1 MIDMLHYQFM
11 QHALLAGVLGGI
23 SCALAGVWMV
33 TMGIPFLGVTMS
45 HAAFAGAL
53 AGLLVGVDPFV
64 SALVF
69 CLVSSLLIGPVSDAA
84 EFKAD
89 TAVGIIFSCMLGLAF
104 LFMAK
109 IPGAK
114 TQALSL
120 IWGSILTV
128 SSRDVLVIAAS
139 CAVVLALV
147 SIFFKEIQAV
157 LFSREIAASVGIP
170 EKAVY
175 YALLFVCG
183 GVIAANL
190 TTIGGLLIFS
200 LVINPAAAAYQL
212 AFSLKAMYVYAAV
225 FGVISC
231 MLGLLISYWF
241 DVPAG
246 AVIIISSSAIFF
258 CALVCSPKK
267 KHKAR

>member
-53 AGLLVGVDPFV
+53 AGLLVGADPFV

-139 CAVVLALV
+139 CAVVL
-147 SIFFKEIQAV
+147 S
-157 LFSREIAASVGIP
+157 
-170 EKAVY
+170 
-175 YALLFVCG
+175 
-183 GVIAANL
+183 
-190 TTIGGLLIFS
+190 
-200 LVINPAAAAYQL
+200 
-212 AFSLKAMYVYAAV
+212 
-225 FGVISC
+225 
-231 MLGLLISYWF
+231 
-241 DVPAG
+241 
-246 AVIIISSSAIFF
+246 
-258 CALVCSPKK
+258 
-267 KHKAR
+267 